1 MVPAVRM
8 LGGQIAALPI
18 AIIPAV
24 IATELLML
32 AIVGKLVGVLDI
44 VATLI
49 VAIQPQFV
57 LEFLTAT
64 DAAVFVGAQNTVVI
78 PIVAIQPQ
86 FVLEFLMATDAAV
99 FVGAQKIVALLIA
112 TTPVIIVQDH
122 IREIADKSALAL
134 KSVFPLPPSPFLL
147 LSPLFPRAILPL

>member
-44 VATLI
+44 VATL
-49 VAIQPQFV
+49 
-57 LEFLTAT
+57 
-64 DAAVFVGAQNTVVI
+64 
-78 PIVAIQPQ
+78 IVAIQPQ